1 MTRSRSSFAILS
13 VPVIALA
20 TLGALRG
27 AEQAD
32 RSAGA
37 KHVYGEWRI
46 RVKPDKGEEYGALIQ
61 NRGLPLFRE
70 AGGRMVGWWK
80 TLAGNLYEQT
90 TIWEYDDMAAY
101 ERAVEL
107 LGHDQRFAEFAA
119 RRDPLLSGE
128 ESRFL
133 KLADGAERPDLPDT
147 SKFVIHE
154 IHRVA
159 QAKLGQ
165 YLSFMTTRGLP
176 ILKSHGFRPVGPWTA
191 EIGQWSQITYLFR
204 FNSLAERSRLIEKFS
219 ADPDAKIYGDGIAA
233 SVDDVSTRLLIPAPF
248 ATGPQAKT
256 ADRHVTSPLL
266 PHLEQLA
273 EGVFAAGFAD
283 RFASANC
290 GWVRLAESTLL
301 VDVPHGVDVAAYLA
315 EVERLS
321 GRPVRKLALTVLR
334 TEDRETLEALCA
346 KGIGEIVTSPAIRE
360 RLLSLKGVKPMPL
373 TAVPQKAEIGDKSV
387 GVQFLPLDAFSVMGG
402 AAIHVPDRKLLF
414 AGPLVV
420 NGPRTPLDG
429 SDTEIW
435 VSMLEELE
443 SLHAEHVVPG
453 RGSWGGPQ
461 IIAREKRFL
470 EEIRQQVAYI
480 VAQGRPESAL
490 LTEVRIPAID
500 LVWTPYDTPTRS
512 DLESVYQELTV
523 PIAPFHGHPPDP
535 NDRRPHALVLLG
547 DQPHEPAHLVKGLR
561 PAFEAT
567 GVIPHFTVDVRALS
581 AENLAKVK
589 LLVMLRDG
597 LQRPMSSASSDFMWI
612 TNDQQKAIVN
622 FVMAGGAFLNLH
634 NSMGLYPDKGE
645 FLKLVG
651 GRYIGHGPL
660 ERFRVEVVDANHPI
674 TRGVEDFWVA
684 DEQHTPPYDSHKV
697 HLLLRNRSD
706 DGKVTS
712 AAGWAYEP
720 GKGRLCHLANGHTLE
735 SLEHPMYQRLLHN
748 AINWLLRR
756 DAK

>member
-1 MTRSRSSFAILS
+1 MTRSRRFFAILS
-13 VPVIALA
+13 VPVMAFASFGIA
-20 TLGALRG
+20 RG
-27 AEQAD
+27 AEQQD
-32 RSAGA
+32 RSANA

-46 RVKPDKGEEYGALIQ
+46 RVKPDKGEEYNTLIQ
-61 NRGLPLFRE
+61 QRGLPLFRE

-90 TIWEYDDMAAY
+90 TIWEYDDMSAY
-101 ERAVEL
+101 ERAVER

-119 RRDPLLSGE
+119 RRDPLLAGE

-133 KLADGAERPDLPDT
+133 KLADGAERPDLPDN

-159 QAKLGQ
+159 QSKLAQ
-165 YLSFMTTRGLP
+165 YLRFMTTRGLS

-191 EIGQWSQITYLFR
+191 EIGPWSQITYLFR

-219 ADPDAKIYGDGIAA
+219 GEPDAKIYGEGIAA
-233 SVDDVSTRLLIPAPF
+233 SVDDVTTRLLFPAPF
-248 ATGPQAKT
+248 AKAPQAKT
-256 ADRHVTSPLL
+256 ADRRVLSPLL

-283 RFASANC
+283 RFGSANC

-301 VDVPHGVDVAAYLA
+301 IDVPHGVDVPAYLA

-321 GRPVRKLALTVLR
+321 GRPARRLALTNLR
-334 TEDRETLEALCA
+334 TDDRETLEALCSH
-346 KGIGEIVTSPAIRE
+346 GIAEIVTSPVIRD
-360 RLLSLKGVKPMPL
+360 RLLALKGVQPMPL
-373 TAVPQKAEIGDKSV
+373 TAISQKTVIGDKSV
-387 GVQFLPLDAFSVMGG
+387 DVQFVPLDAFSVMGG

-443 SLHAEHVVPG
+443 ALRPDHVVPAH
-453 RGSWGGPQ
+453 GSWGGPQ
-461 IIAREKRFL
+461 IVTREKRFL
-470 EEIRQQVAYI
+470 NEIRQQVAYV

-490 LTEVRIPAID
+490 MTEVRIPAID
-500 LVWTPYDTPTRS
+500 LVWMPYDTPTQA
-512 DLESVYQELTV
+512 DLEYVYHELTV
-523 PIAPFHGHPPDP
+523 PIAPFHGHPHEAADG
-535 NDRRPHALVLLG
+535 RPHALVLLG
-547 DQPHEPAHLVKGLR
+547 DQPHEPAHLVKGLK

-567 GVIPHFTVDVRALS
+567 GVIPHFAVDVRALS
-581 AENLAKVK
+581 AENLAKVQ

-597 LQRPMSSASSDFMWI
+597 LQRPTSLPTSNFMWI
-612 TNDQQKAIVN
+612 TPEQQAAIVQ

-634 NSMGLYPDKGE
+634 NSMGLYPENGDY
-645 FLKLVG
+645 LKLVG

-684 DEQHTPPYDSHKV
+684 DEQHTPPYDSNKV

-735 SLEHPMYQRLLHN
+735 SLQHPMYQRLLHN
-748 AINWLLRR
+748 AIDWLLRR
-756 DAK
+756 DSK